1 MELVETKLLGISGD
15 KVNSELVRTQLLSGD
30 KVNLELVQTQLLS
43 GDKVSLELVGTKLLV
58 ISRDTVT
65 WN

>member
-1 MELVETKLLGISGD
+1 MELVEKKLLGISGD

-30 KVNLELVQTQLLS
+30 EVNFELV
-43 GDKVSLELVGTKLLV
+43 ETKLL
-58 ISRDTVT
+58 ISSRDTVT